1 MTSVAADR
9 GAAGDART
17 VSLGGLPY
25 VALAAGAGLALIA
38 IANALSRTG
47 QTGGQ
52 AAFWCGILL
61 IVVPVALRLT
71 GADASLRE
79 RAAILTVAG
88 LALYGAK
95 LLRDPFAF
103 TFADELAHLRNV
115 QNILQSG
122 SLFEPNSILPIT
134 PHYPG
139 LESLAAALVD
149 LSGLSPFWAGVIL
162 VGFARVLVPL
172 ALLLAF
178 TRITG
183 SARAGSLAALAYA
196 ATPTFLYFA
205 AQFSYASLA
214 VPLMTVVLVALTRR
228 ETTGDGERVA
238 WSIVLLVLFAGIVP
252 VHHITSYGII
262 ALLFA
267 VAFAY
272 AVIPGRRAKDGPWLL
287 AVAALL
293 LAGLWL
299 LVEAWQTVDYLRPV
313 VRNAVNDTF
322 DTVFRQTEG
331 RTPFSG
337 PGDAPTPVAE
347 RAVAFGSVLTLLAL
361 VLAGS
366 WIVWFR
372 HRREPLTVVLAVA
385 GLAYLGTLPLRLIPD
400 AWETASR
407 ASDFLFLGVALLAG
421 LALAWQLE
429 RRPDLRTRMLAAG
442 LIALIICGGII
453 AGWPSGS
460 RLARPLKVTVG
471 GTELLSPS
479 YAAAD
484 WTGAELGPG
493 NRIGAEDADA
503 RLLLTRA
510 RQTAIEGTNPDVQD
524 VLRSDLLEPWMP
536 ALLRDEKIAYLV
548 TDRRMVSSD
557 NILGYFFDVGTPR
570 RWPAGA
576 AAKFDRRDVDRR
588 YDGGD
593 IVVYDVRG
601 LR

>member
-9 GAAGDART
+9 GRAGQARA
-17 VSLGGLPY
+17 VSLGGLPTI
-25 VALAAGAGLALIA
+25 ALAAGAGLALIA
-38 IANALSRTG
+38 IANALSRSG
-47 QTGGQ
+47 HGGGQ
-52 AAFWCGILL
+52 AAFWCGVLL
-61 IVVPVALRLT
+61 IVIPAALRLA
-71 GADASLRE
+71 GPDASLRE

-95 LLRDPFAF
+95 LLRDPFEF

-122 SLFEPNSILPIT
+122 NLFEPNSILPVT
-134 PHYPG
+134 PHFPG
-139 LESLAAALVD
+139 LESLASGLVD
-149 LSGLSPFWAGVIL
+149 LSGVSPYWGGVIL
-162 VGFARVLVPL
+162 IGCARVLVPL

-178 TRITG
+178 TRISG
-183 SARAGSLAALAYA
+183 SARAGSIGALAYA

-214 VPLMTVVLVALTRR
+214 IPLMTVVLVALTRR
-228 ETTGDGERVA
+228 ETTGDAERVA
-238 WSIVLLVLFAGIVP
+238 WSIALLVVFTGIVP

-267 VAFAY
+267 VALAY
-272 AVIPGRRAKDGPWLL
+272 AVLPGRPAKDGPWLL
-287 AVAALL
+287 AVAALA
-293 LAGLWL
+293 LAAVWL
-299 LVEAWQTVDYLRPV
+299 VVEAWQTVDYLRPV

-322 DTVFRQTEG
+322 DTVFRQTQG

-337 PGDAPTPVAE
+337 PGDAPTPIAE

-361 VLAGS
+361 VLAGG

-372 HRREPLTVVLAVA
+372 HRREPLTVVLALT
-385 GLAYLGTLPLRLIPD
+385 GLAYLGTLPLRLIPN

-407 ASDFLFLGVALLAG
+407 ASEFLFLGVALLSG
-421 LALAWQLE
+421 LALSWQLE
-429 RRPDLRTRMLAAG
+429 RRPGLWTRSLAAG
-442 LIALIICGGII
+442 LIALVVCGGII

-460 RLARPLKVTVG
+460 RLARPLKITVG
-471 GTELLSPS
+471 GTEMLSPS

-484 WTGAELGPG
+484 WTRAELGSG
-493 NRIGAEDADA
+493 RRIGAEDADA
-503 RLLLTRA
+503 RLLLTRG
-510 RQTAIEGTNPDVQD
+510 RQTAIEGTNPDVQG
-524 VLRSDLLEPWMP
+524 VLRSEQLEPWMP
-536 ALLRDEKIAYLV
+536 GLLRDERIAYLL
-548 TDRRMVSSD
+548 TDRRRVSSD
-557 NILGYFFDVGTPR
+557 NILGYFFDVGTPDL
-570 RWPAGA
+570 WPAAA
-576 AAKFDRRDVDRR
+576 AAKFDRPDVDRR